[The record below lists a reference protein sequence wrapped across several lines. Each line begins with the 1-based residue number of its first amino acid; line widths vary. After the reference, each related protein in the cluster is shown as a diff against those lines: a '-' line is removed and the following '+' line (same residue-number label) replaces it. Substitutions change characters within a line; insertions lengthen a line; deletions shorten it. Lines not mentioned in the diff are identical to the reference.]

1 MGLALILPLIPVAET
16 KHPALEGFL
25 YQDLCLRVAQGVAMT
40 GDMGDHM
47 TVQEILEAYPQD
59 PRHLLA
65 ALQDIQAEY
74 NYLSV
79 ESMKEV
85 AEYLGVPE
93 SQVFSVATFY
103 KALSL
108 VPLGKKVIKVCAGT
122 ACHIRGAPRLVEAVE
137 EALGIKDGETTAD
150 GQFTLQTVNCVGACA
165 MAPVVVVNERVY
177 GKMGIAKIPEM
188 IETEREDEAEE

>member
-1 MGLALILPLIPVAET
+1 MT
-16 KHPALEGFL
+16 EG
-25 YQDLCLRVAQGVAMT
+25 
-40 GDMGDHM
+40 MGDHM
-47 TVQEILEAYPQD
+47 TVQEILRIHPQD

-122 ACHIRGAPRLVEAVE
+122 ACHLRGAPRLVGAVE
-137 EALGIKDGETTAD
+137 GALVIRDGETTAD

-177 GKMGIAKIPEM
+177 GKMGIAEIHEM
-188 IETEREDEAEE
+188 IEKERGDEAEE